1 MSIEELTPVPYETV
15 RDNALH
21 YGRSPSAPASISPV
35 DIDQWKAEVSP
46 TFKNYFT
53 ERYNAL
59 VRDYEELVE
68 EFNLNKL
75 VYESEINFKPV
86 IGEIYHLYTRSNMT
100 RFLSLV
106 HPSTTYWSG
115 YLGSFRLTTQYAWER
130 V

>member
-75 VYESEINFKPV
+75 V
-86 IGEIYHLYTRSNMT
+86 EIYHLYTRSNMT